1 MNISTIPAPPERE
14 QWGFLQDLRQPEP
27 IRLHWDFQAP
37 LDNTRQLDLRPGLT
51 FLNRFP
57 DPEELLAT
65 AYQDGLR
72 FLQATGLPSAGPVP
86 LQLQQEDLPI
96 PGSYRLQVT
105 ATGITLS
112 APDSEGL
119 RHGIFF
125 LEDLAAEQ
133 CAPALPYGTWERT
146 PWLKNRISRCFFGP
160 IKRPP
165 FNRDELLDDLDY
177 YPDEYLNRLAHEGIN
192 GLWLTITFRE
202 LAETSF
208 SPRDPLAHQRLE
220 KLRRTVQQCRRYGIK
235 IWLFSIE
242 PRHMEKDDPLLL
254 ANPEFAGAFSYAGTH
269 CFCPSSPQA
278 QQYLYESTRDIFRQ
292 VPNLGGLINISHGE
306 RPTTCLSSVAATADH
321 DIDCPRC
328 GKIPK
333 WQVHANALGAM
344 LKGIRESNP
353 QAELISWLYQP
364 QPIPERGK
372 WTFELA
378 RNVPEGVILQYNFE
392 SGACKKQLSR
402 ARLGGDYWLSYVGPS
417 ASFSRIADGVS
428 SRNGSLS
435 AKIQVG
441 CSHEVATVPFVSV
454 PGLLYQKY
462 AAMRRHGCSSVMQCW
477 YFGNYPGIMNRAAG
491 QLAYEE
497 FHDDEQSFLLR
508 LARPQWGRHAQAVAE
523 AWHHF
528 TRAYENYPLSNDMQ
542 YYGPMQFGPIWPL
555 HLKVELLPLG
565 PTWKP
570 DYPPSGDCIGECLEN
585 HTLEE
590 ALLLSRRISSEWDRG
605 LRILQELRPDFLD
618 QPPRLLDICVSAALG
633 CQFRSAA
640 HIFEFYLLR
649 RELYL
654 GHSVDRSALL
664 ARMRTLVLAEIANS
678 GELAELCR
686 QDSRLG
692 FHSEAEAH
700 QYCESRLLWRQELLQ
715 QLLDTDFAAAEQAVA
730 QNAPLPQS
738 DFEQN
743 APTYALN
750 SGWVDG
756 DTLRWRIDRNDEQ
769 DLLVRFEARNLPY
782 SNDVLTVCLL
792 DATGTCF
799 PWIINVPRQGEP
811 RQLHPLAEVRT
822 SYQDDS
828 WSAELHLPSLLWN
841 RDRKIEPRYV
851 YLHRTVSSHDNPNPP
866 YHYDWPPHPSF
877 PRIRLNIYLYQGNYC
892 GRLLG

>member
-1 MNISTIPAPPERE
+1 MNLSTIPAPPERE
-14 QWGFLQDLRQPEP
+14 QWGFLKDLHQPEP
-27 IRLHWDFQAP
+27 IRLHWDFQAAP
-37 LDNTRQLDLRPGLT
+37 DQTRLLDLRPGLT
-51 FLNRFP
+51 LLNRFP
-57 DPEELLAT
+57 DPEKLLNT
-65 AYQDGLR
+65 AFQDGLR
-72 FLQATGLPSAGPVP
+72 FLQATGLPAAGPIP
-86 LQLQQEDLPI
+86 LQLQQEALPV

-105 ATGITLS
+105 TEGITLS
-112 APDSEGL
+112 APDCEGL

-133 CAPALPYGTWERT
+133 CLPALPCGTWERT

-208 SPRDPLAHQRLE
+208 SPRDPLAPQRLE

-242 PRHMEKDDPLLL
+242 PRHLEKEDPLLL
-254 ANPEFAGAFSYAGTH
+254 ANPAFAGALSYAGTH

-321 DIDCPRC
+321 DIVCPRC

-344 LKGIRESNP
+344 LNGIREANP
-353 QAELISWLYQP
+353 HAELISWLYQP
-364 QPIPERGK
+364 QPIPERAQ

-378 RNVPEGVILQYNFE
+378 RNVPEGVTLQYNFE

-417 ASFSRIADGVS
+417 PAFSRIADGVS

-462 AAMRRHGCSSVMQCW
+462 AAMRRQGCSSVMQCW

-497 FHDDEQSFLLR
+497 FRDDEQSFLLR
-508 LARPQWGRHAQAVAE
+508 LARPQWGRHAQTVAN
-523 AWHHF
+523 AWRHF

-555 HLKVELLPLG
+555 HLKIELLPLG

-605 LRILQELRPDFLD
+605 LRILQD
-618 QPPRLLDICVSAALG
+618 
-633 CQFRSAA
+633 
-640 HIFEFYLLR
+640 
-649 RELYL
+649 
-654 GHSVDRSALL
+654 
-664 ARMRTLVLAEIANS
+664 
-678 GELAELCR
+678 
-686 QDSRLG
+686 
-692 FHSEAEAH
+692 
-700 QYCESRLLWRQELLQ
+700 
-715 QLLDTDFAAAEQAVA
+715 
-730 QNAPLPQS
+730 
-738 DFEQN
+738 
-743 APTYALN
+743 
-750 SGWVDG
+750 
-756 DTLRWRIDRNDEQ
+756 
-769 DLLVRFEARNLPY
+769 
-782 SNDVLTVCLL
+782 
-792 DATGTCF
+792 
-799 PWIINVPRQGEP
+799 
-811 RQLHPLAEVRT
+811 
-822 SYQDDS
+822 
-828 WSAELHLPSLLWN
+828 
-841 RDRKIEPRYV
+841 
-851 YLHRTVSSHDNPNPP
+851 
-866 YHYDWPPHPSF
+866 
-877 PRIRLNIYLYQGNYC
+877 
-892 GRLLG
+892 